1 MLPMWLVYM
10 LMIVLIILDVL
21 FVLEVAVV
29 GVFLIAYILFNIATA
44 LLGRKINRYIAER
57 LERARQEAA
66 LKSENRGKVAGLVKT
81 AYSILYLAYRAYDV
95 GTALIVALIAFAL
108 LIVGVAGLAFINI
121 ALFWLLNAYVL

>member
-1 MLPMWLVYM
+1 MLPMWLIYM
-10 LMIVLIILDVL
+10 LIIVLIILDVL

-81 AYSILYLAYRAYDV
+81 AYSILYLAYRVYDV